1 MVGYLQLL
9 LLDVSVKLFVVLT
22 SEWELATQESKEE
35 HAEGPDICGR
45 PRVLDLAHDL
55 RCHVRRCSAEDLDFS
70 LMRDTSGEAEINQFH
85 SLLCFI

>member
-9 LLDVSVKLFVVLT
+9 LLDVSVELFVVLT

-35 HAEGPDICGR
+35 HAEGPDICRR

-55 RCHVRRCSAEDLDFS
+55 RCHVRRGSAEDLDFS
-70 LMRDTSGEAEINQFH
+70 LMWDTSGEAEINQFH